1 MLPLNWPLNPRQCLC
16 TAESTV
22 GLVFSQ
28 NSLTIEN
35 IMPPLEILWAVPLVW
50 SPYQKGRGVEG
61 CNGDGIKDLRLLQ
74 GLQLL
79 FSVAQNLLQ
88 EGLFPGIELQDLYSV
103 QDLIHQSDAVVHEL
117 HLNLLLTRQRGF
129 WGFVFQDIP
138 PLTETRT
145 QKWLL
150 DQSKYMPLWQHGL
163 CLLSVRA

>member
-1 MLPLNWPLNPRQCLC
+1 MPL
-16 TAESTV
+16 A
-22 GLVFSQ
+22 
-28 NSLTIEN
+28 
-35 IMPPLEILWAVPLVW
+35 W

-117 HLNLLLTRQRGF
+117 HLNLLLTGQRGF
-129 WGFVFQDIP
+129 
-138 PLTETRT
+138 
-145 QKWLL
+145 
-150 DQSKYMPLWQHGL
+150 
-163 CLLSVRA
+163 